1 MHEPIRQGL
10 EEFLA
15 GHPAPAAAPEHQENI
30 QRHLA
35 SCCECR
41 EEVEA
46 MRLHQSLLRELR
58 APEALD
64 PSPGFYAR
72 VLERIEAQA
81 AANSFWSIFL
91 DPFFGRRLLYASL
104 VLMMVLGAAVW
115 QTGKGPAMDA
125 SNPVHIMAGA
135 DLPAA
140 TGEDPGRDRT
150 VVLTNLVSHGEA
162 GGVQSLPVSSD

>member
-15 GHPAPAAAPEHQENI
+15 GRHAPAPAPADQENF

-35 SCCECR
+35 SCPECR
-41 EEVEA
+41 DQVEA
-46 MRLHQSLLRELR
+46 MRLHQSMLRELS
-58 APEALD
+58 APESLD
-64 PSPGFYAR
+64 PAPGFYAR

-81 AANSFWSIFL
+81 AASSFWSIFL
-91 DPFFGRRLLYASL
+91 EPSFGRRLLYASL
-104 VLMMVLGAAVW
+104 VLLMVLGTAVW
-115 QTGKGPAMDA
+115 NTPSGPSMDA
-125 SNPVHIMAGA
+125 TNPVHIMASA

-140 TGEDPGRDRT
+140 TGEDPGRDRA
-150 VVLTNLVSHGEA
+150 VVLTNLVSHSED